1 MTAATCNAAPITQS
15 PQPDGW
21 PASLVLMALAGAVGF
36 CFALAPRSVWARGGV
51 GAGIAVLSVACFA
64 PVVPVPNTFS
74 NGTPA
79 DATEVNQNFS
89 SLVNQLG
96 THVDDT
102 ARHPTSLS
110 DLAGGT
116 IQGDLA
122 VSGTITAASVTFPN
136 GGSVTGGPDGS
147 VTVQASGATIV
158 LSSQGVQ
165 VTGTQ
170 IDLSAQTFLNGS
182 AGTLIDLDAT
192 AITLN

>member
-1 MTAATCNAAPITQS
+1 
-15 PQPDGW
+15 
-21 PASLVLMALAGAVGF
+21 MALTGAVGF

-136 GGSVTGGPDGS
+136 GGSVT
-147 VTVQASGATIV
+147 VQASGATIV

-170 IDLSAQTFLNGS
+170 IDISAQTFLNGS